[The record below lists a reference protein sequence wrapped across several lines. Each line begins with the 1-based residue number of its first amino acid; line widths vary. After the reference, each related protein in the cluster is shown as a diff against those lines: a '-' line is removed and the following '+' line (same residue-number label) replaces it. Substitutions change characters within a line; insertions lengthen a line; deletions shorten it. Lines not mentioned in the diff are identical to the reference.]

1 MATLSLTTSV
11 VVGRVVEVECSSGQ
25 VWRHVTSRLN
35 FVVVNVHEMGREICE
50 AKKVAM

>member
-25 VWRHVTSRLN
+25 VWRHLIPRLN
-35 FVVVNVHEMGREICE
+35 FVVVNVHALGREICE